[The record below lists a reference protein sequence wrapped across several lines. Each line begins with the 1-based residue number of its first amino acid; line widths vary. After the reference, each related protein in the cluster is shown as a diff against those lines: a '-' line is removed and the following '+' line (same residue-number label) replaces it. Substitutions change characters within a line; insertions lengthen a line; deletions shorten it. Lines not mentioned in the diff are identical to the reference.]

1 MTRERR
7 YFSRIPHAF
16 DASYRVV
23 GELTASWCA
32 VMSINLSAGG
42 MRVRIDEAL
51 EKGAILEVKLQL
63 IGIRELLIVR
73 GCVVWNQM
81 QASGVTEVGIE
92 FMDVKP
98 EQQVQIDSLV
108 EFLKKSV

>member
-7 YFSRIPHAF
+7 FFSRTPHEF
-16 DASYRVV
+16 DAQYRVV

-32 VMSINLSAGG
+32 VTTVNLSAGG
-42 MRVRIDEAL
+42 MRVRMDEAL
-51 EKGAILEVKLQL
+51 EKGALLEVKLQ
-63 IGIRELLIVR
+63 IVGIREILIVR

-81 QASGVTEVGIE
+81 QASGVTEVGIG

-108 EFLKKSV
+108 EFLKKSA